1 MPSNIRL
8 PWPCRGLGAL
18 NWRDAVTEPA
28 KHSSSAIA
36 ADAIGGHGWRVLCM
50 GQISLPASFSFV
62 CYRTRFE
69 VGVEPDGEQGA
80 KLTVQA
86 HLGALPYSAES
97 MMARQYI
104 KAMVQVGRDLPYAE
118 LSLSRKQAITVQ
130 GTMKFPDRPAMG
142 VVVASAAVIAI
153 AVKPFIDIISF
164 FRDAGKSTA

>member
-1 MPSNIRL
+1 MPSNNRL

-28 KHSSSAIA
+28 KHSPSAIA

-50 GQISLPASFSFV
+50 GRVSLPASFGFV

-69 VGVEPDGEQGA
+69 VDVVKNGDDGA

-118 LSLSRKQAITVQ
+118 LSLSRKQAITVRGTMEFPNRPMQ
-130 GTMKFPDRPAMG
+130 GTI
-142 VVVASAAVIAI
+142 VASAAVIAI
-153 AVKPFIDIISF
+153 AVKPFIDIISL
-164 FRDAGKSTA
+164 FRDAGKSAA